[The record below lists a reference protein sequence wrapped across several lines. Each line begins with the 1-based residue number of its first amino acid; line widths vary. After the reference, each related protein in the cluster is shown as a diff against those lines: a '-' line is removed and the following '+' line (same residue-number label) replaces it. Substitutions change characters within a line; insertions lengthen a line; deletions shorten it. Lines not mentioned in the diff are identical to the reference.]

1 MPWGRPEIGEF
12 RDHENL
18 RFSNDLTPRRFTTV
32 IGTNTREE
40 FLRYGVSNPPS
51 REPELGYYRIFL
63 SNEETTPR
71 ESVTI
76 MRVSPF
82 SSVRHI
88 TMATLTISNL
98 HAEVAQ
104 EEGEKIL
111 RGVDLEVSSGEIHA
125 LMGPNGSGKSTLAK
139 VIAGHPA
146 YKVTEGSI
154 ALELTDEDLSDI
166 EAELDE
172 DDYTWELL
180 DLEPN
185 ERAALGIFLGFQY
198 PVEIEGVT
206 MTNFLRQALNAKLEE
221 REELFEEEDDEESD
235 AEDDA
240 GYDTS
245 PMEGPADDGDVSV
258 AEFQQLLQEKMELL
272 DMDSKF
278 AQRYLNAGFSGGEK
292 KQNEVLQAAMLEP
305 AVAVLDEIDSGLD
318 IDRLQDV
325 SKGINALRDEQ
336 GTGILQIT
344 HYQRILDYVEPDYVH
359 VMLDGEVAKSGG
371 PELAEQLEADGY
383 DWVREEAFADA

>member
-1 MPWGRPEIGEF
+1 
-12 RDHENL
+12 
-18 RFSNDLTPRRFTTV
+18 
-32 IGTNTREE
+32 
-40 FLRYGVSNPPS
+40 
-51 REPELGYYRIFL
+51 
-63 SNEETTPR
+63 
-71 ESVTI
+71 
-76 MRVSPF
+76 
-82 SSVRHI
+82 
-88 TMATLTISNL
+88 MATLTISNL

-146 YKVTEGSI
+146 YEVTEGSI
-154 ALELTDEDLSDI
+154 TLELTDEDLSDI
-166 EAELDE
+166 DEDLDE

-198 PVEIEGVT
+198 PAEIEGVT

-221 REELFEEEDDEESD
+221 REELFEDEEEAAEAEEDEDES
-235 AEDDA
+235 A

-292 KQNEVLQAAMLEP
+292 KQNEVLQAALLEP
-305 AVAVLDEIDSGLD
+305 AIAVLDEIDSGLD

-325 SKGINALRDEQ
+325 SNGINALRDEQ
-336 GTGILQIT
+336 GSGILQIT
-344 HYQRILDYVEPDYVH
+344 HYQRILEYVEPDYVH
-359 VMLDGEVAKSGG
+359 VMLDGKIAKSGG
-371 PELAEQLEADGY
+371 SELAHELEDEGY
-383 DWVREEAFADA
+383 DWVREELQGAA